1 MLDDRERRRV
11 DEIAAQLARDGDHGA
26 RDAEL
31 LAALLRV
38 EQDYQLLVAKHA
50 DATARLSEI
59 RQVLDCPTEDDR
71 PGSDGN
77 ETDHGVR

>member
-11 DEIAAQLARDGDHGA
+11 DEIAARLVLDGDHGA

-38 EQDYQLLVAKHA
+38 EKDYQRLVAKYA
-50 DATARLSEI
+50 EATARLTEI
-59 RQVLDCPTEDDR
+59 RKVLDCPMEDDR
-71 PGSDGN
+71 PGSDDNPDDRGL
-77 ETDHGVR
+77 R